1 MIEFHPKQKRPN
13 LKNPSE
19 LSQDLK
25 SVEAGVLH
33 NWKGTFS
40 AAERYRDGEIQL

>member
-13 LKNPSE
+13 SKNPRE

-25 SVEAGVLH
+25 SVETGVL
-33 NWKGTFS
+33 NSWKKNGS
-40 AAERYRDGEIQL
+40 VAERYRDGRILL